1 MSKAKNLNLC
11 LKELIYIAVAINENT
26 LKNKIKLKEE
36 KIPTDKF
43 IRKFGINRKDFSET
57 IKLTEINYNKS
68 TFLYDVPES
77 IKGTEP
83 VVNKDFNESETLV
96 INKSVTKVN
105 NIKEGLENTS
115 IDKKNKNETSVII
128 KNIKEEVQE
137 FSNIK
142 IEINE
147 MLEWYR
153 NQKNII
159 DIEIPIIKIDSQKFK
174 NEQAITRGVK
184 LYLSAFNTFK
194 DFCLENGQY
203 KMQDLIS
210 MALIEYADKYK

>member
-1 MSKAKNLNLC
+1 MSKARNLNLS

-26 LKNKIKLKEE
+26 LENKTRLKDE
-36 KIPTDKF
+36 KMPTDKF
-43 IRKFGINRKDFSET
+43 IRKFGINRKDFSQT
-57 IKLTEINYNKS
+57 IKLTELNYNKS

-77 IKGTEP
+77 IKGNEP
-83 VVNKDFNESETLV
+83 VVNKDFNESETPV
-96 INKSVTKVN
+96 INKSVTKVS
-105 NIKEGLENTS
+105 NIKDLENTS
-115 IDKKNKNETSVII
+115 IDKRNKNETSVFI

-159 DIEIPIIKIDSQKFK
+159 DVEIPIIKVDSQKFK
-174 NEQAITRGVK
+174 NEYIESISRLARST
-184 LYLSAFNTFK
+184 K
-194 DFCLENGQY
+194 DLLNIVEQL
-203 KMQDLIS
+203 KI
-210 MALIEYADKYK
+210 KP

>member
-1 MSKAKNLNLC
+1 MSKARNLNLS
-11 LKELIYIAVAINENT
+11 LKELIYIAVEINENT
-26 LKNKIKLKEE
+26 LENKIRLKDE

-83 VVNKDFNESETLV
+83 FVNKGFNESETLV
-96 INKSVTKVN
+96 INKSVTKVS
-105 NIKEGLENTS
+105 NIKDLENTS

-159 DIEIPIIKIDSQKFK
+159 DVEIPIIKVDSQKFK

>member
-1 MSKAKNLNLC
+1 MSKAKNLNLS
-11 LKELIYIAVAINENT
+11 LQELIYIAVAINENT
-26 LKNKIKLKEE
+26 LENKIRLKDE

-83 VVNKDFNESETLV
+83 LVNKDFNESETLV
-96 INKSVTKVN
+96 INKSITKVSN
-105 NIKEGLENTS
+105 
-115 IDKKNKNETSVII
+115 I

-159 DIEIPIIKIDSQKFK
+159 DVEIPIIKVDSQKFK

-184 LYLSAFNTFK
+184 LYLSGC
-194 DFCLENGQY
+194 FCLSRQKGILGVASANMIFRTLR
-203 KMQDLIS
+203 K
-210 MALIEYADKYK
+210 A

>member
-1 MSKAKNLNLC
+1 MSKARNLNLS
-11 LKELIYIAVAINENT
+11 LEKLVSIALAINQNT
-26 LKNKIKLKEE
+26 IENKIRLKDE

-43 IRKFGINRKDFSET
+43 VRQFGINRKDFSET

-68 TFLYDVPES
+68 TFLYDIPEPT
-77 IKGTEP
+77 KGGEP
-83 VVNKDFNESETLV
+83 FDNRVLNKSETPV
-96 INKSVTKVN
+96 INKSVTKVSN
-105 NIKEGLENTS
+105 VKELDTS
-115 IDKKNKNETSVII
+115 IIERKNKNETSVMI
-128 KNIKEEVQE
+128 KTIKEEVKE

-147 MLEWYR
+147 MLDWYR

-159 DIEIPIIKIDSQKFK
+159 DVEIPVIKIDSQKFK
-174 NEQAITRGVK
+174 NEQAITRGIK

-203 KMQDLIS
+203 KMQDLVS
-210 MALIEYADKYK
+210 MALIEYATKYK

>member
-1 MSKAKNLNLC
+1 MSKARNLNLS

-26 LKNKIKLKEE
+26 LENKIRLKDE

-43 IRKFGINRKDFSET
+43 IRKFEINRKDFSET

-83 VVNKDFNESETLV
+83 VINKGFNESETLV
-96 INKSVTKVN
+96 INKSVTKVS
-105 NIKEGLENTS
+105 NIKDLGNTS

-142 IEINE
+142 TEINE
-147 MLEWYR
+147 MLKWYR

-159 DIEIPIIKIDSQKFK
+159 DIEIPIIKVDSQKFK

>member
-1 MSKAKNLNLC
+1 MSKARNLNLS

-26 LKNKIKLKEE
+26 LENKIRLKDE

-43 IRKFGINRKDFSET
+43 IRKFGVNRKDFSET

-83 VVNKDFNESETLV
+83 VGNKGFNESETLV
-96 INKSVTKVN
+96 INKSITKIGI
-105 NIKEGLENTS
+105 IKDLENTS
-115 IDKKNKNETSVII
+115 IDKKNKNETSDII

-159 DIEIPIIKIDSQKFK
+159 DVEIPIIKVDSQKFK

-194 DFCLENGQY
+194 DFCLENGEY

>member
-1 MSKAKNLNLC
+1 MSKARNLNLS

-26 LKNKIKLKEE
+26 LENKIRLKDE

-43 IRKFGINRKDFSET
+43 IRKFEINRKNFSET

-68 TFLYDVPES
+68 TFLYDVPGS

-83 VVNKDFNESETLV
+83 VVNKGFNESETLV
-96 INKSVTKVN
+96 INKSVTKVS
-105 NIKEGLENTS
+105 NIKDLGNTL
-115 IDKKNKNETSVII
+115 IDKKNKNETSVFI

-142 IEINE
+142 TEINE

-159 DIEIPIIKIDSQKFK
+159 DVEIPIIKVDSQKFK

>member
-1 MSKAKNLNLC
+1 MSKAKKLNLS
-11 LKELIYIAVAINENT
+11 LEELIHIAISINENT
-26 LKNKIKLKEE
+26 LENKSRLKDE
-36 KIPTDKF
+36 KISTDKF
-43 IRKFGINRKDFSET
+43 VKQFEISRKNFSET

-68 TFLYDVPES
+68 TFLYDVPED
-77 IKGTEP
+77 IKSTNPTENQRF
-83 VVNKDFNESETLV
+83 NKSET
-96 INKSVTKVN
+96 SV
-105 NIKEGLENTS
+105 
-115 IDKKNKNETSVII
+115 IDKGEAKIRNVKTSEIAKKNTNETSVMI
-128 KNIKEEVQE
+128 KTLKEEVHE

-142 IEINE
+142 TELNE

-174 NEQAITRGVK
+174 DEQAITRGVK

-194 DFCLENGQY
+194 NFCLENGQY

>member
-1 MSKAKNLNLC
+1 MSKAKNLNLS
-11 LKELIYIAVAINENT
+11 LQELIYIAVAINENT
-26 LKNKIKLKEE
+26 LENKIRLKDE

-77 IKGTEP
+77 IKGTQP
-83 VVNKDFNESETLV
+83 AVNKGFNESETLV
-96 INKSVTKVN
+96 INKSVTKVS
-105 NIKEGLENTS
+105 NIKDLENTS

-159 DIEIPIIKIDSQKFK
+159 DVEIPIIKVDSQKFK

-184 LYLSAFNTFK
+184 LYLSGC
-194 DFCLENGQY
+194 FCLSRQKGILGVASANMIFRTLR
-203 KMQDLIS
+203 K
-210 MALIEYADKYK
+210 A

>member
-1 MSKAKNLNLC
+1 MSKAKNLNLS
-11 LKELIYIAVAINENT
+11 LQELAYIAVAINENT
-26 LKNKIKLKEE
+26 LENKIRLKDE

-57 IKLTEINYNKS
+57 IKLAEINYNKS

-83 VVNKDFNESETLV
+83 VVNKDFNKSETLV
-96 INKSVTKVN
+96 INKSITKIGI
-105 NIKEGLENTS
+105 IKDLENTS

-159 DIEIPIIKIDSQKFK
+159 DVEIPIIKVDSQKFK

>member
-1 MSKAKNLNLC
+1 MSKAKNLNLS

-26 LKNKIKLKEE
+26 LENKIRLKDE

-43 IRKFGINRKDFSET
+43 IRKFEINRKDFSET

-83 VVNKDFNESETLV
+83 VVNKGFNESETLV

-105 NIKEGLENTS
+105 NIKNSGNTS

-142 IEINE
+142 IEITE

-159 DIEIPIIKIDSQKFK
+159 DVEIPIIKVDSQKFK

>member
-1 MSKAKNLNLC
+1 MSKARNLDLS
-11 LKELIYIAVAINENT
+11 LKELVSIAVAINENT
-26 LKNKIKLKEE
+26 IENKIRLKDE

-43 IRKFGINRKDFSET
+43 VRQFGVNRKDFSET

-68 TFLYDVPES
+68 TFLYDVPKS
-77 IKGTEP
+77 IKSTES
-83 VVNKDFNESETLV
+83 VENQGFNKSETPV
-96 INKSVTKVN
+96 INKSVTKVSN
-105 NIKEGLENTS
+105 VKELETVV
-115 IDKKNKNETSVII
+115 IEKKTKNETSVMI
-128 KNIKEEVQE
+128 KNMKEEVQE

-147 MLEWYR
+147 MLGWYR

-159 DIEIPIIKIDSQKFK
+159 DVEIPVIKIDSQKFK

-184 LYLSAFNTFK
+184 LYLSAFNIFK

-203 KMQDLIS
+203 KMQDLVS
-210 MALIEYADKYK
+210 MALIEYANKYR